1 MNRRHSEPSAATPDS
16 ASGQTVEEHRIP
28 VVEERVS
35 TRKVVVEGDTV
46 TVRTTPIETSEAVE
60 ADLLRETVDVTRV
73 AMNEPIDAIPDTREE
88 DGVTIIPV
96 VEERLVT
103 TRQLVLVEEIHLRR
117 IRRTETV
124 RENVP
129 LVRTQVSIE
138 KTASDTQT

>member
-1 MNRRHSEPSAATPDS
+1 MTRRHSEPSAAISDR
-16 ASGQTVEEHRIP
+16 ASGKTVEEHRIP

-35 TRKVVVEGDTV
+35 TRKVIVEGDTV
-46 TVRTTPIETSEAVE
+46 TVRTTPVETSEAVE

-73 AMNEPIDAIPDTREE
+73 TVNEPIDAIPDTREE
-88 DGVTIIPV
+88 DGVTIVPV

-103 TRQLVLVEEIHLRR
+103 TRQLVLVEEIHVRR

-129 LVRTQVSIE
+129 RVRTEVSIE
-138 KTASDTQT
+138 KSSPNPQE